1 MSRFFFWFV
10 SGSDDWNPPTMRT
23 REAIASV
30 LNRREPRSSPP
41 SSLGAR
47 LSSGLPWATVFVST
61 SLLVGCGQ
69 ATKRPIATPAS
80 QGQAEERPFVFQ
92 PPVDL
97 DIENKV
103 NAVVRIVG
111 DVTCTGTLIAED
123 LVLTAHHCV
132 SERDADGT
140 VHNRDKDPESLTIEL
155 GGDDLP
161 WGEVKVRAIVSPDC
175 GYVSGEG
182 DIAILVL
189 SRKLVGVPTLSPRIE
204 EAPTQNEAIYP
215 IGFGRCALSRGPIH
229 RIERVGGPIGK
240 VRSGDFFAVASVCPG
255 DSGGPAYS
263 ASRQDVVGVVS
274 ASVMDGDDA
283 TAAPSIFVRLDAW
296 RELFS
301 AAKEIANGT
310 SPSELPPFRS
320 CQR

>member
-1 MSRFFFWFV
+1 MSRFVTPYVFV
-10 SGSDDWNPPTMRT
+10 SDAWNHSSPRAW
-23 REAIASV
+23 EAIASV
-30 LNRREPRSSPP
+30 LNSRTLRPSPP
-41 SSLGAR
+41 SLGAR
-47 LSSGLPWATVFVST
+47 LASGLPWATVFVST
-61 SLLVGCGQ
+61 TLLVGCGH
-69 ATKRPIATPAS
+69 AGKRAPVATPAS
-80 QGQAEERPFVFQ
+80 QGQAEERPFTFQ

-97 DIENKV
+97 NVEAGI

-132 SERDADGT
+132 VERDADGN
-140 VHNRDKDPESLTIEL
+140 VQSKDKAPEALTIEL

-161 WGEVKVRAIVSPDC
+161 WGEVQVRAVVSPDC

-189 SRKLVGVPTLSPRIE
+189 SRKLVGVPTLAARIE
-204 EAPTQNEAIYP
+204 AEPKLNERVYP
-215 IGFGRCALSRGPIH
+215 IGFGRCALSHGPIH
-229 RIERVGGPIGK
+229 RIERSGGPVAR
-240 VRSGDFFAVASVCPG
+240 VRGGDFIAVASVCPG
-255 DSGGPAYS
+255 DSGGPAFAPDS
-263 ASRQDVVGVVS
+263 NEVVGVVS

-296 RELFS
+296 RSLFA
-301 AAKEIANGT
+301 AAKEIASGM
-310 SPSELPPFRS
+310 SASELPPFRS

>member
-1 MSRFFFWFV
+1 
-10 SGSDDWNPPTMRT
+10 
-23 REAIASV
+23 V
-30 LNRREPRSSPP
+30 LKRSEPQSLPP

-47 LSSGLPWATVFVST
+47 LSSRVPWATVFVST
-61 SLLVGCGQ
+61 SLLVGCG
-69 ATKRPIATPAS
+69 TTGKRPIATPAS
-80 QGQAEERPFVFQ
+80 HGQAEERPFNFQ

-97 DIENKV
+97 DVENSK

-132 SERDADGT
+132 SERDDEGT
-140 VHNRDKDPESLTIEL
+140 VLARDKDPESLTIEL

-161 WGEVKVRAIVSPDC
+161 WGEVHVRSIVSPDC
-175 GYVSGEG
+175 GYVSGDG

-204 EAPTQNEAIYP
+204 EAPTEKESIYP

-229 RIERVGGPIGK
+229 RIERAGGPVAR
-240 VRSGDFFAVASVCPG
+240 VRGGDFIAVASVCPG
-255 DSGGPAYS
+255 DSGGPAFS
-263 ASRQDVVGVVS
+263 PDRGDVVGVVS
-274 ASVMDGDDA
+274 ASVMDGDDS
-283 TAAPSIFVRLDAW
+283 TSAPSIFVRLDAW
-296 RELFS
+296 RELF
-301 AAKEIANGT
+301 AAAREIANGT

>member
-1 MSRFFFWFV
+1 M
-10 SGSDDWNPPTMRT
+10 
-23 REAIASV
+23 
-30 LNRREPRSSPP
+30 
-41 SSLGAR
+41 SLGAR
-47 LSSGLPWATVFVST
+47 LASGLPWATVFVST
-61 SLLVGCGQ
+61 SLLVGCGL
-69 ATKRPIATPAS
+69 AGKRTPVATPAS
-80 QGQAEERPFVFQ
+80 HGQAEERPFSFQ

-97 DIENKV
+97 DGEAKV
-103 NAVVRIVG
+103 NSVVRVVG

-140 VHNRDKDPESLTIEL
+140 VQGRDKDPESLTIEL

-175 GYVSGEG
+175 GFVSGEG

-189 SRKLVGVPTLSPRIE
+189 SRKLVGVPTLSPRL
-204 EAPTQNEAIYP
+204 EAEPVMNERIYP

-229 RIERVGGPIGK
+229 RIERTGGPIAR
-240 VRSGDFFAVASVCPG
+240 VRTGDFIAVASVCPG
-255 DSGGPAYS
+255 DSGGPAFS
-263 ASRQDVVGVVS
+263 ESTSEVVGVVS
-274 ASVMDGDDA
+274 ASVMDGDEA

-296 RELFS
+296 RQLF
-301 AAKEIANGT
+301 AAANEIANGM
-310 SPSELPPFRS
+310 SASELPPFRS